1 MSHKQRLEQQLTRAR
16 QFSEKLLAA
25 FQTPDCWVHQVH
37 PRANHPLWF
46 AGHMGVVDNFMIS
59 LVAPQR
65 VAPRPEFQERFGVG
79 SQPSGNLADYPPVDE
94 VLAYMRERRA
104 TLLDILDG
112 LSDDDLNRPT
122 PKGAPDFLSDFGA
135 VFQAAA
141 WHEGLH
147 TGQVSVVHRALGNP
161 PLVPGQGAQ

>member
-1 MSHKQRLEQQLTRAR
+1 MTHKQRLEQQLTRAR

-65 VAPRPEFQERFGVG
+65 VAPRPVFQERFGVG
-79 SQPSGNLADYPPVDE
+79 SQPSGDLADYPPVDE

-104 TLLDILDG
+104 TLLDILEG
-112 LSDDDLNRPT
+112 LSDDDLNMPT

>member
-1 MSHKQRLEQQLTRAR
+1 MNHKQRLRQQLTRAR
-16 QFSEKLLAA
+16 EFSEQLLAA
-25 FQTPDCWVHQVH
+25 FKTPECWVHQVH

-59 LVAPQR
+59 LVAPER
-65 VAPRPEFQERFGVG
+65 IAPRPEFQERFGVG
-79 SQPSGNLADYPPVDE
+79 SQPSARLADYPPVEE

-104 TLLDILDG
+104 ALLEILDHLTDED
-112 LSDDDLNRPT
+112 LSRPT

-161 PLVPGQGAQ
+161 PLVPGQG